1 MAGCIR
7 DDIDQH
13 ILYKSFRYSHPFHA
27 QEHHTKKMLLPDLH
41 ALNYTEGYG
50 KLKNELC
57 NRTEVLHF
65 GKIRRMVVLV
75 VTHIFVTFSVFRLS
89 RKIVGIYI
97 FHVERKSYL

>member
-7 DDIDQH
+7 DDIDRH
-13 ILYKSFRYSHPFHA
+13 ILYKGFRYSHPFHA

-75 VTHIFVTFSVFRLS
+75 VSHIFVTFLLLFPLFQLS
-89 RKIVGIYI
+89 DEIEKGEIK
-97 FHVERKSYL
+97 HT